1 MINRVLSENPYFLF
15 YDLGIVQPTRLI
27 PPRQYSHALLGPEA
41 NDEGRLLC
49 SRNRLG
55 HHP

>member
-1 MINRVLSENPYFLF
+1 MINRVLLENPYFLF
-15 YDLGIVQPTRLI
+15 YDLGIVLPTSLI
-27 PPRQYSHALLGPEA
+27 PPRQCSHVLLGPEA
-41 NDEGRLLC
+41 NDEDRLLC